1 MSIQVRYFASLK
13 EAVGRVQQQISVE
26 NIATVKD
33 VWLTANPELALPDN
47 ILAAIN
53 MDYADL
59 DAAVKD
65 GDEVAFFPP
74 VTGG

>member
-1 MSIQVRYFASLK
+1 MSIRIRYFASLK
-13 EAVGRVQQQISVE
+13 EKIGRSEDVIAAE
-26 NIATVKD
+26 NVSTVKD
-33 VWLTANPELALPDN
+33 VWLTANSKQAIPDN

-53 MDYADL
+53 MDYAEMDSM
-59 DAAVKD
+59 VKD